1 MWFFAGTLIWYHSD
15 TCPQRHTVGPTVWHS
30 HINIY
35 QHHLPC
41 AHSSYLYYTDVF
53 TYIKNLLSTM
63 SFLYKHYSRVEVIYQ
78 LIICSKTKFFLW
90 NTNNTDKNGVNKQN
104 SYTTNTQRNIT
115 LERMEG
121 WVGPT
126 MSLAASI
133 SFLFLIVQKKEA
145 MTSPIFELDTYHY
158 TETSTFLRKYYMLTR
173 FKSRRLHWMY
183 LTFCVLKAV
192 PSRTWEKNSAIL

>member
-1 MWFFAGTLIWYHSD
+1 MCFLQHGFYFTQVWIIMWFFAGTLIWYHSG

-30 HINIY
+30 HINIH

-41 AHSSYLYYTDVF
+41 AHSSYLYYTEVF
-53 TYIKNLLSTM
+53 TDIKNLLSTM

-104 SYTTNTQRNIT
+104 TYTTNTQRNIT

-133 SFLFLIVQKKEA
+133 FFSFF
-145 MTSPIFELDTYHY
+145 
-158 TETSTFLRKYYMLTR
+158 
-173 FKSRRLHWMY
+173 W
-183 LTFCVLKAV
+183 
-192 PSRTWEKNSAIL
+192 